1 VAVVGFLFGM
11 TISHD
16 TDSGTPGHPSFY
28 QRRVGVLG
36 KVLTIVWLV
45 GNVASASIYIG
56 MGWWREL
63 FTLGQALSWS
73 ALLICFA
80 VWMVCRRGTH
90 SRRFVRVVESAS
102 MMGSA
107 TAVAL
112 MGRHIAPQVLALN
125 AEAEGYDLAALEPKA
140 LAMMAGLQLEQIL
153 VALMLGLA
161 FGYVLRA
168 ALVPSTVRRTVWIT
182 VLAIVPLF
190 ALYVFDWVP
199 LAIDRSMREA
209 IGPYQTVSLVV
220 NVLIWWAL
228 VTIVCVSISRIIHNL
243 RREIRQAMRLGQY
256 TLEQKLGEGGMGM
269 VYRASHAMMRRPTA
283 VKLLPLEKT
292 GEASLARFERE
303 VQQTARLTHPNT
315 ITIYDYGRTPDG
327 VFYYAME
334 LLDGASLEAVV
345 ERDGPQPPGRVVRV
359 MEMVAGGLA
368 EAHKLGIIHRDIKP
382 ANIFLCRQ
390 GGEFDIAKVLDFGLV
405 KVVEGPQD
413 ANLTHDGV
421 VTGTPQYLAPEALT
435 DPDTI
440 DGRSDL
446 YALGAVGYFLLTGEQ
461 VFTGN
466 IVEICGHHLHTEP
479 IPPSERLGRELPY
492 ELEAVVMQCL
502 AKKPDDRPQSAGEI
516 RARLAASLDVPRW
529 RQADA
534 QAWWQEHGE
543 AVQPEPADSS
553 QVEVTRTLAVDMD
566 RMR

>member
-1 VAVVGFLFGM
+1 M
-11 TISHD
+11 TTTHTND
-16 TDSGTPGHPSFY
+16 TDTPERRSFY

-45 GNVASASIYIG
+45 GNGAPATIYIA

-63 FTLGQALSWS
+63 FTLGQAFAWT
-73 ALLICFA
+73 ALLICSA
-80 VWMVCRRGTH
+80 VWLVCRRETH
-90 SRRFVRVVESAS
+90 SRRFVRAVESAS

-107 TAVAL
+107 VAVAL
-112 MGRHIAPQVLALN
+112 MGRHIAPQALKLN
-125 AEAEGYDLAALEPKA
+125 AESAGYDLAALEPKA
-140 LAMMAGLQLEQIL
+140 HALLAGLQLEQIL
-153 VALMLGLA
+153 IALMLGLA

-199 LAIDRSMREA
+199 LAVDRSLREA
-209 IGPYQTVSLVV
+209 IGPFQTVSLVV
-220 NVLIWWAL
+220 NVLIWWTL

-256 TLEQKLGEGGMGM
+256 TLDQKLGEGGMGV

-283 VKLLPLEKT
+283 VKLLPLERA

-327 VFYYAME
+327 VFYYVME

-345 ERDGPQPPGRVVRV
+345 ERDGPQPPGRVLRV

-368 EAHKLGIIHRDIKP
+368 EAHHIGIIHRDIKP

-405 KVVEGPQD
+405 KIVEGPQD
-413 ANLTHDGV
+413 PNVTHDGV
-421 VTGTPQYLAPEALT
+421 VTGTPQYLAPEGLT
-435 DPDTI
+435 DPDTV

-446 YALGAVGYFLLTGEQ
+446 YALGAVGYFMLTGEQ

-479 IPPSERLGRELPY
+479 TPPSERLGRELPL

-502 AKKPDDRPQSAGEI
+502 AKKPEERPQSAAEI
-516 RARLAASLDVPRW
+516 RVRLAACLDIPRW

-534 QAWWQEHGE
+534 REWWQEHGE
-543 AVQPEPADSS
+543 ALQPEPTAVS
-553 QVEVTRTLAVDMD
+553 QVEVTRMLAVDLD
-566 RMR
+566 RTR

>member
-1 VAVVGFLFGM
+1 M
-11 TISHD
+11 SYSHD
-16 TDSGTPGHPSFY
+16 PETGILGNPSFY

-45 GNVASASIYIG
+45 GNGCASVFYVA
-56 MGWWREL
+56 MGGWREL
-63 FTLGQALSWS
+63 FTLGNGLSWL
-73 ALLICFA
+73 ALLMCFA

-90 SRRFVRVVESAS
+90 SRRFVRLVESAS

-107 TAVAL
+107 TAIAL
-112 MGRHIAPQVLALN
+112 MGRYMVPQALRIN
-125 AEAEGYDLAALEPKA
+125 AEVVDYDLAALAPKA
-140 LAMMAGLQLEQIL
+140 NAMMIGLQMEQIL

-190 ALYVFDWVP
+190 ALYVFDWLP
-199 LAIDRSMREA
+199 LAVDRSLREA
-209 IGPYQTVSLVV
+209 IGPYQTASLVI
-220 NVLIWWAL
+220 NIFIWWTL
-228 VTIVCVSISRIIHNL
+228 VTIVCVAISRIIHNL

-283 VKLLPLEKT
+283 VKLLPLEKA
-292 GEASLARFERE
+292 GRASLVRFERE

-334 LLDGASLEAVV
+334 LLDGASLEEVV
-345 ERDGPQPPGRVVRV
+345 ELNGPQPPGRVVRV

-405 KVVEGPQD
+405 KVVEGSED
-413 ANLTHDGV
+413 ANVTHDGV
-421 VTGTPQYLAPEALT
+421 VTGTPQYLAPEALI
-435 DPDTI
+435 DPDSI

-446 YALGAVGYFLLTGEQ
+446 YALGAVGYYLLTGEQ
-461 VFTGN
+461 VFTGSL
-466 IVEICGHHLHTEP
+466 VEVCGHHLHTEP

-492 ELEAVVMQCL
+492 EIEAVVMECL
-502 AKKPDDRPQSAGEI
+502 AKKPEDRPQSAGEI
-516 RARLAASLDVPRW
+516 RARLAASLEVPRW
-529 RQADA
+529 RQVDADA
-534 QAWWQEHGE
+534 WWREHGE
-543 AVQPEPADSS
+543 ALQPEVADTSNS
-553 QVEVTRTLAVDMD
+553 DVTRTLAVNMD

>member
-1 VAVVGFLFGM
+1 MVGFLLVM
-11 TISHD
+11 TYSHD
-16 TDSGTPGHPSFY
+16 PEIGTLGYPSFY

-45 GNVASASIYIG
+45 GNLGSASIYVA
-56 MGWWREL
+56 MGWWREY
-63 FTLGQALSWS
+63 FTVGTALYWL
-73 ALLICFA
+73 ALLICFG
-80 VWMVCRRGTH
+80 VWMICRRGVH
-90 SRRFVRVVESAS
+90 SPRFARLIESAS

-107 TAVAL
+107 TAVSL
-112 MGRHIAPQVLALN
+112 MGRYIAPQALALS
-125 AEAEGYDLAALEPKA
+125 AEGGGFDLPTLEPKA
-140 LAMMAGLQLEQIL
+140 LALMAGLQLEQIL

-182 VLAIVPLF
+182 VLAIVPLL
-190 ALYVFDWVP
+190 ALYVFAWPP
-199 LAIDRSMREA
+199 LAVDRSLREA
-209 IGPYQTVSLVV
+209 IGTYQIASLVI
-220 NVLIWWAL
+220 NVFIWWTL

-243 RREIRQAMRLGQY
+243 RREIREAIRLGQY
-256 TLEQKLGEGGMGM
+256 TLGQKLGEGGMGM

-283 VKLLPLEKT
+283 VKLLPLEKA
-292 GEASLARFERE
+292 GRASLARFERE

-405 KVVEGPQD
+405 KVVEGPEN
-413 ANLTHDGV
+413 ANVTSDGV

-466 IVEICGHHLHTEP
+466 IVEICGHHLHTDP
-479 IPPSERLGRELPY
+479 VPPSERLGRELPF
-492 ELEAVVMQCL
+492 ELEALVMECL
-502 AKKPDDRPQSAGEI
+502 AKNPDDRPQSAGEI
-516 RARLAASLDVPRW
+516 RARLAASLEVPRW

-543 AVQPEPADSS
+543 AFQPEAADTTTSD
-553 QVEVTRTLAVDMD
+553 VTRTLAVDMG

>member
-1 VAVVGFLFGM
+1 M
-11 TISHD
+11 TPSTTHEVD
-16 TDSGTPGHPSFY
+16 TPTRRSFY

-36 KVLTIVWLV
+36 KLLTIVWLV
-45 GNVASASIYIG
+45 GNSASASIYIA

-63 FTLGQALSWS
+63 LTLGQVLSWS

-80 VWMVCRRGTH
+80 MWMVCRRGTH
-90 SRRFVRVVESAS
+90 PRWFVSAVESAS

-107 TAVAL
+107 VAVAL
-112 MGRHIAPQVLALN
+112 MGRYVAPQAFNINAEIEGIDLEVLEPRVLAV
-125 AEAEGYDLAALEPKA
+125 
-140 LAMMAGLQLEQIL
+140 MAGLQLEQVL

-168 ALVPSTVRRTVWIT
+168 ALVPSTVRRTAWIT

-199 LAIDRSMREA
+199 LAVDRSMRAA
-209 IGPYQTVSLVV
+209 IGPNQIVSLVV
-220 NVLIWWAL
+220 NVLIWWTL

-243 RREIRQAMRLGQY
+243 HREIRQAMRLGQY
-256 TLEQKLGEGGMGM
+256 TLEEKLGEGGMGV

-283 VKLLPLEKT
+283 VKLLSLEKA
-292 GEASLARFERE
+292 GESGVARFERE

-334 LLDGASLEAVV
+334 LLDGASLQAVV
-345 ERDGPQPPGRVVRV
+345 DRDGPQPPGRVLRV

-368 EAHKLGIIHRDIKP
+368 EAHDLGLIHRDIKP

-390 GGEFDIAKVLDFGLV
+390 GGELDIAKVLDFGLV
-405 KVVEGPQD
+405 KTVEGPRD

-421 VTGTPQYLAPEALT
+421 VSGTPLYLAPEALT
-435 DPDTI
+435 GPESV

-446 YALGAVGYFLLTGEQ
+446 YALGAVGYFMLTGEQ
-461 VFTGN
+461 VFSGN
-466 IVEICGHHLHTEP
+466 TVEICGHHLHTDP
-479 IPPSERLGRELPY
+479 TPPSDRLGRELPA
-492 ELEAVVMQCL
+492 ELEAMVMQCL
-502 AKKPDDRPQSAGEI
+502 AKEPDERPQSAAEI
-516 RARLAASLDVPRW
+516 HERLAACRSIPRW
-529 RQADA
+529 SQADA
-534 QAWWQEHGE
+534 REWWKEHEE
-543 AVQPEPADSS
+543 ARESEPADVSIL
-553 QVEVTRTLAVDMD
+553 ETRALAVDLS
-566 RMR
+566 RTR

>member
-1 VAVVGFLFGM
+1 M
-11 TISHD
+11 TTTNNSESD
-16 TDSGTPGHPSFY
+16 TPERRSFY

-45 GNVASASIYIG
+45 GNLASASIYFA
-56 MGWWREL
+56 MGWWREY
-63 FTLGQALSWS
+63 FTLGTALYWI

-80 VWMVCRRGTH
+80 VWMICRRGTH
-90 SRRFVRVVESAS
+90 SRLFVRAVESTS

-107 TAVAL
+107 TAVSL
-112 MGRHIAPQVLALN
+112 MGRYIAPQALALN
-125 AEAEGYDLAALEPKA
+125 AEGGGFDLATLEPKA
-140 LAMMAGLQLEQIL
+140 LALMAGLQLEQIL

-168 ALVPSTVRRTVWIT
+168 ALVPSSVRRTVWIT

-199 LAIDRSMREA
+199 LAVDRSLREA

-220 NVLIWWAL
+220 NVFIWWTL

-243 RREIRQAMRLGQY
+243 RREIREAVRLGQY

-269 VYRASHAMMRRPTA
+269 VYRARHAMMRRPTA
-283 VKLLPLEKT
+283 VKLLPLEKA

-345 ERDGPQPPGRVVRV
+345 ELDGPQPAGRVVRV

-405 KVVEGPQD
+405 KVVEGPED
-413 ANLTHDGV
+413 ANVTRDGV

-435 DPDTI
+435 DPDAI

-461 VFTGN
+461 LFTGN
-466 IVEICGHHLHTEP
+466 IVEICGHHMHTDP
-479 IPPSERLGRELPY
+479 TPPSERLGRELPF
-492 ELEAVVMQCL
+492 ELEALVMECL

-516 RARLAASLDVPRW
+516 RARLAASLEIPRW

-534 QAWWQEHGE
+534 EAWWQQHGE
-543 AVQPEPADSS
+543 ALRPEPADTTHSD
-553 QVEVTRTLAVDMD
+553 VTRTLAVNPN

>member
-1 VAVVGFLFGM
+1 M
-11 TISHD
+11 TMSYPSE
-16 TDSGTPGHPSFY
+16 SGTAGRPSFY

-45 GNVASASIYIG
+45 GNCCAAAFYFA
-56 MGWWREL
+56 MGGWREL
-63 FTLGQALSWS
+63 FTFGTALSWL

-90 SRRFVRVVESAS
+90 SRRFVRAVESAS

-107 TAVAL
+107 VAIAL
-112 MGRHIAPQVLALN
+112 MGRYMAPQALRFS
-125 AEAEGYDLAALEPKA
+125 AEGEGYDLAALEPKA
-140 LAMMAGLQLEQIL
+140 NALMAGLQLEQIL

-182 VLAIVPLF
+182 VLAAVPLF

-199 LAIDRSMREA
+199 LAVDRSLREA
-209 IGPYQTVSLVV
+209 IGTYQIVSLVI
-220 NVLIWWAL
+220 NILIWWTL
-228 VTIVCVSISRIIHNL
+228 VTIVCVAISRIIHNL
-243 RREIRQAMRLGQY
+243 HREIRQATRLGQY

-283 VKLLPLEKT
+283 VKLLLLEKA
-292 GEASLARFERE
+292 GEASLARFELE

-334 LLDGASLEAVV
+334 LLDGATLEAVV
-345 ERDGPQPPGRVVRV
+345 ERDGPQPPGRVLRV
-359 MEMVAGGLA
+359 MKMVAGGLA
-368 EAHKLGIIHRDIKP
+368 EAHGIGIIHRDIKP

-390 GGEFDIAKVLDFGLV
+390 GGELDIAKVLDFGLV
-405 KVVEGPQD
+405 KVVEEPKD
-413 ANLTHDGV
+413 ASVTHDGV
-421 VTGTPQYLAPEALT
+421 VSGTPQYLAPEALT
-435 DPDTI
+435 DPDTV
-440 DGRSDL
+440 DARSDL

-466 IVEICGHHLHTEP
+466 IVEIFGHHLHTEP
-479 IPPSERLGRELPY
+479 TPPSERLGRELPA

-502 AKKPDDRPQSAGEI
+502 AKKPDDRPQSASEI
-516 RARLAASLDVPRW
+516 RERLAACRDTPRW

-534 QAWWQEHGE
+534 RTWWKEHGE
-543 AVQPEPADSS
+543 APQPEPADGSHS
-553 QVEVTRTLAVDMD
+553 EVTRILAVDLK
-566 RMR
+566 RTR

>member
-1 VAVVGFLFGM
+1 
-11 TISHD
+11 
-16 TDSGTPGHPSFY
+16 
-28 QRRVGVLG
+28 VGVLG

-45 GNVASASIYIG
+45 GNLASASIYFA
-56 MGWWREL
+56 MGWWREY
-63 FTLGQALSWS
+63 FTVGTALSWF

-80 VWMVCRRGTH
+80 VWMICRRGVH
-90 SRRFVRVVESAS
+90 SRRFARAIESAS

-112 MGRHIAPQVLALN
+112 MGRHIAPQALDLT
-125 AEAEGYDLAALEPKA
+125 AEGAGFDLATLEPEA
-140 LAMMAGLQLEQIL
+140 FTLLAGLQLEQIL

-190 ALYVFDWVP
+190 ALYVFDWLP
-199 LAIDRSMREA
+199 LAVDRSLREA
-209 IGPYQTVSLVV
+209 IGTYQTVSLVV
-220 NVLIWWAL
+220 NVLIWWTL

-243 RREIRQAMRLGQY
+243 RREIRQAMQLGQY

-283 VKLLPLEKT
+283 VKLLPLEKA

-334 LLDGASLEAVV
+334 LLDGATLEAVV
-345 ERDGPQPPGRVVRV
+345 ERDGPQPPGRVLRV
-359 MEMVAGGLA
+359 LEMVAGGLA
-368 EAHKLGIIHRDIKP
+368 EAHELGIIHRDIKP
-382 ANIFLCRQ
+382 ANIHLCRQ
-390 GGEFDIAKVLDFGLV
+390 GGELDIAKVLDFGLV
-405 KVVEGPQD
+405 KVVEGPED

-421 VTGTPQYLAPEALT
+421 VSGTPQYLAPEALT
-435 DPDTI
+435 DPDTV
-440 DGRSDL
+440 DSRSDL
-446 YALGAVGYFLLTGEQ
+446 YALGAVGYYLLTGEQ

-466 IVEICGHHLHTEP
+466 VVEICGHHLHTEP
-479 IPPSERLGRELPY
+479 TPPSERLGRDLPT

-502 AKKPDDRPQSAGEI
+502 AKKPEDRPQTAREI
-516 RARLAASLDVPRW
+516 RERLAEIRDIPRW

-534 QAWWQEHGE
+534 RDWWQQRGE
-543 AVQPEPADSS
+543 ILQPDPADSVHS
-553 QVEVTRTLAVDMD
+553 DITRTLAVDPD
-566 RMR
+566 QLR

>member
-1 VAVVGFLFGM
+1 MFASLS
-11 TISHD
+11 TE
-16 TDSGTPGHPSFY
+16 SGAPGRPSFY

-45 GNVASASIYIG
+45 GNLASASIYFA
-56 MGWWREL
+56 MGWWRDY
-63 FTLGQALSWS
+63 FTAGTALYWL
-73 ALLICFA
+73 ALLICFS
-80 VWMVCRRGTH
+80 VWMICRRGVH
-90 SRRFVRVVESAS
+90 SRRFARFIESAS

-107 TAVAL
+107 IAVSL
-112 MGRHIAPQVLALN
+112 MGRHLAPQALELT
-125 AEAEGYDLAALEPKA
+125 ARGAGFDLATLEPEA
-140 LAMMAGLQLEQIL
+140 FTLLVGLQLEQIL

-199 LAIDRSMREA
+199 VAADRQMREA
-209 IGPYQTVSLVV
+209 IGTYQTVTLVI
-220 NVLIWWAL
+220 NVLIWWTL

-243 RREIRQAMRLGQY
+243 RREVRQAMRLGQY
-256 TLEQKLGEGGMGM
+256 TLERKLGEGGMGM
-269 VYRASHAMMRRPTA
+269 VYCASHAMMRRPTA
-283 VKLLPLEKT
+283 VKLLPPEKA
-292 GEASLARFERE
+292 GEACVARFERE

-315 ITIYDYGRTPDG
+315 ITIFDYGRTPEG

-334 LLDGASLEAVV
+334 LLDGATLEAVV
-345 ERDGPQPPGRVVRV
+345 ERDGPQPPARVLRV

-368 EAHKLGIIHRDIKP
+368 EAHELGIIHRDIKP

-405 KVVEGPQD
+405 KIVEDSDDP
-413 ANLTHDGV
+413 NVTHDGV

-435 DPDTI
+435 DPETI

-446 YALGAVGYFLLTGEQ
+446 YALGAVGYYLLTGEQ

-479 IPPSERLGRELPY
+479 TPPSERLGRELPSD
-492 ELEAVVMQCL
+492 LEALVMQCL
-502 AKKPDDRPQSAGEI
+502 AKNPEDRPQTAREI
-516 RARLAASLDVPRW
+516 RERLAEIRDIPRW

-534 QAWWQEHGE
+534 CAWWQEHGE
-543 AVQPEPADSS
+543 IIQTDDSVHS
-553 QVEVTRTLAVDMD
+553 EITRTLAVDPGQL
-566 RMR
+566 R

>member
-1 VAVVGFLFGM
+1 M
-11 TISHD
+11 TYS
-16 TDSGTPGHPSFY
+16 TETESPERRSFY
-28 QRRVGVLG
+28 QKRVAVLG

-45 GNVASASIYIG
+45 GNGCASAFYIA
-56 MGWWREL
+56 MGGWGEL
-63 FTLGQALSWS
+63 FTLGNLLSWS
-73 ALLICFA
+73 ALLMCFA
-80 VWMVCRRGTH
+80 VWMICRRGTH

-112 MGRHIAPQVLALN
+112 MGRHIAPQALALN

-479 IPPSERLGRELPY
+479 IPPSERLGRELPF

-516 RARLAASLDVPRW
+516 RARLAASLDLPRW

>member
-1 VAVVGFLFGM
+1 M
-11 TISHD
+11 TYTHD
-16 TDSGTPGHPSFY
+16 PEIGTLGYPSFY

-45 GNVASASIYIG
+45 GNCLSASIYVS
-56 MGWWREL
+56 MGWWREY
-63 FTLGQALSWS
+63 FTLGNALSWS

-80 VWMVCRRGTH
+80 VWMVCRRGVH
-90 SRRFVRVVESAS
+90 SPRFARAIESAS
-102 MMGSA
+102 MIGSA
-107 TAVAL
+107 MAVSL
-112 MGRHIAPQVLALN
+112 MGRYIAPQALALN
-125 AEAEGYDLAALEPKA
+125 AEAEGFDLALLDGKAHAL
-140 LAMMAGLQLEQIL
+140 MAGLQLEQIL

-182 VLAIVPLF
+182 VLAIVPLL
-190 ALYVFDWVP
+190 ALYVFDWLP
-199 LAIDRSMREA
+199 LAADRSLREA
-209 IGPYQTVSLVV
+209 VGPYQVASLVV
-220 NVLIWWAL
+220 NVFIWWTL
-228 VTIVCVSISRIIHNL
+228 VTIVCVAISRIIHNL
-243 RREIRQAMRLGQY
+243 RREIREAMRLGQY
-256 TLEQKLGEGGMGM
+256 TLERKLGEGGMGL
-269 VYRASHAMMRRPTA
+269 VYCASHAMMRRPTA
-283 VKLLPLEKT
+283 VKLLPLEKM
-292 GEASLARFERE
+292 GKASLARFERE

-405 KVVEGPQD
+405 KVVEGSED
-413 ANLTHDGV
+413 ANVTRDGV

-435 DPDTI
+435 DPDNI

-479 IPPSERLGRELPY
+479 VPPSERLGRELPF
-492 ELEAVVMQCL
+492 ELEALVMECL
-502 AKKPDDRPQSAGEI
+502 AKNPDDRPQSAGEI
-516 RARLAASLDVPRW
+516 RTRLAASLEVPRW
-529 RQADA
+529 RQVDA
-534 QAWWQEHGE
+534 ETWWQEHGE
-543 AVQPEPADSS
+543 ALQPEADNVSHS
-553 QVEVTRTLAVDMD
+553 DVTRTLAVDMG